1 MEAIGPMRWQ
11 SLPPAGNTI
20 RLESSAESL
29 GQLLPGYQLVWLNS
43 GTAAL
48 AFSLVQLKMR
58 YPAVSQPE
66 VIIPGYCCPD
76 LVAAALFAGFIP
88 RVVDI
93 CVDDPSYD
101 LAQLECALTQRTLAV
116 IAINFLGITERLTEI
131 RQLLAPW
138 PKVGLIEDNAQWFPD
153 AYEVAGLQGD
163 YVTFSF
169 GRGKAVSLLGGGLVA
184 VKEGLALFD
193 LKLSTEAG
201 SPSWRLKVRL
211 LALLSQPWAYS
222 WMEQLPFLKL
232 GATRYHALDN
242 ICLMSAAKLLRVRA
256 NVTHYRSLS
265 RFAEQ
270 GLKARIAST
279 HNGLHALLTSPR
291 GRRLLRFP
299 LLSHRSADRARLT
312 ENSALRGLGVSRL
325 YNGALSELEGISE
338 LALQMGPLPN
348 AVSFA
353 RRLLTL
359 PTHQQVK
366 ACHLAAITTL
376 VATDK

>member
-1 MEAIGPMRWQ
+1 MRWQ
-11 SLPPAGNTI
+11 SLPPAGNAI
-20 RLESSAESL
+20 RLEHSAESL
-29 GQLLPGYQLVWLNS
+29 DQLFPGYQLVWLNS

-58 YPAVSQPE
+58 HPAVSQPE

-76 LVAAALFAGFIP
+76 LVAAALFAGFTP

-116 IAINFLGITERLTEI
+116 IAVNFLGIAERLAEL

-138 PKVGLIEDNAQWFPD
+138 PKVGLIEDNAQWFPE
-153 AYEVAGLQGD
+153 AHEVGDLQGD

-193 LKLSTEAG
+193 LKLSAEA
-201 SPSWRLKVRL
+201 SSLSWRLKVRL
-211 LALLSQPWAYS
+211 LALLSQPGAYY

-242 ICLMSAAKLLRVRA
+242 ICLMSAAKLLRVRT
-256 NVTHYRSLS
+256 NVTHYRSFD
-265 RFAEQ
+265 RVAEQ

-291 GRRLLRFP
+291 CRRLLRFP
-299 LLSHRSADRARLT
+299 LLSHRAADRARLIDS
-312 ENSALRGLGVSRL
+312 SALRRLGVSRL
-325 YNGALSELEGISE
+325 YNGALSELEGIAE
-338 LALQMGPLPN
+338 LALPMGPLPN

-366 ACHLAAITTL
+366 GRHLAAIATL